1 MVTLHNSALWPVLQ
15 ACAQPN
21 HPGSGSHG
29 QLCRLCWS
37 SSALHS
43 RRVSEQR
50 KSLSHE
56 QPNRLFVSRF
66 DNQSQDSSLF
76 NVLVSHHWHWLPLRE
91 PSLHRTFSY
100 TPPSFDVLPYKIT
113 VHSFSQGHRSNQQLK
128 QLCHC
133 SSFFEHFCAVF
144 LHDYI
149 VKLPETSSLHILWG
163 KCRTCSSFTFF
174 FTAAH
179 FKLKGLF
186 FSVFLFLS
194 IPNMWT

>member
-1 MVTLHNSALWPVLQ
+1 MVTLHNSSVWPVLQ

-37 SSALHS
+37 SSALPS

-56 QPNRLFVSRF
+56 QTNRLFVSRF

-76 NVLVSHHWHWLPLRE
+76 NVLVSRHWHWLPLRE
-91 PSLHRTFSY
+91 PSMFSP
-100 TPPSFDVLPYKIT
+100 TRLLSIVFARAIGLISK
-113 VHSFSQGHRSNQQLK
+113 K
-128 QLCHC
+128 QLCDC
-133 SSFFEHFCAVF
+133 SNFFEHFCAVF

-186 FSVFLFLS
+186 FSVFLFLC
-194 IPNMWT
+194 IPNFWT